1 MINQI
6 MIYTKIKTNIESQPI
21 SQLLIKLIVKN
32 RIKDPIKWIIIAE
45 SKGKSV
51 LKIIDKIPINPERMK
66 IETTPLAVG
75 GTPGLAKVKTQR

>member
-1 MINQI
+1 
-6 MIYTKIKTNIESQPI
+6 MIYTKIKINIESQPI

-32 RIKDPIKWIIIAE
+32 KIKDPIKWIIIAE

-51 LKIIDKIPINPERMK
+51 LKIIDKIPINPEIMK

>member
-6 MIYTKIKTNIESQPI
+6 MIYTKIKINIESQPI

-32 RIKDPIKWIIIAE
+32 RIKDPIKWIIIAK

-51 LKIIDKIPINPERMK
+51 WKIIDKIPIDPERMK

-75 GTPGLAKVKTQR
+75 GTPGLAKVKIQR